1 MGIINDIFRTYGP
14 EYLQHYE
21 QSMPREH
28 KKTIEAICQ
37 CRTEAYG
44 SVCYQCEDC
53 GHRHL
58 VPAACGNRHCP
69 GCQHRKSQQWL
80 ERQLQRQL
88 PGHHF
93 MLTFTVPEPLRAFL
107 RSHQQLGY
115 DALFQASSQAIK
127 TLVRDPRFLNADQA
141 GFFGVLHTWGRQ
153 LQYHPHIHYV
163 VPGGALSAEDG
174 AWHASSLAFFLPVKA
189 LSRLFRGKFRASHA
203 QGRTARSNPLR
214 ELAAGL
220 ERQLPGRTQCRG
232 FDRLSR
238 PLRLQGG
245 HLGSPHPQ
253 GRGERVSFSYKKPGS
268 ARLRTL
274 TLDALEFIRRFLQH
288 VLPKGF
294 MKVRY
299 YGFLSPTAKV
309 PLEELKAKVEL
320 AHGFTVTVPEDRA
333 TPLATTGLPG
343 LWGTT
348 ALPQLTAHPPP
359 PMDAHK
365 RRTTRLD
372 TIPRPWVAHSHLQTP
387 ALQRPVFSSGHG
399 LPLPASPNSH
409 PERHHKPFLN
419 PIRYPTPRS
428 DRPLL
433 RLSPAPDAHSHHITH
448 PSPKQSP

>member
-21 QSMPREH
+21 QSMPIAH

-37 CRTEAYG
+37 CRTETYG

-53 GHRHL
+53 GHHHL

-107 RSHQQLGY
+107 RSHQQPGY

-174 AWHASSLAFFLPVKA
+174 AWHASSLAFFLPMKA
-189 LSRLFRGKFRASHA
+189 LSRLFRGKFRDLMH
-203 QGRTARSNPLR
+203 T
-214 ELAAGL
+214 AGL
-220 ERQLPGRTQCRG
+220 LHQIPSETWQQDWNVNCQAVPSAEASIAYLAPYLFKVAISDHRILKVEDG
-232 FDRLSR
+232 
-238 PLRLQGG
+238 
-245 HLGSPHPQ
+245 
-253 GRGERVSFSYKKPGS
+253 RVSFSYKKTGS

-274 TLDALEFIRRFLQH
+274 TLDALEFIRRFIQH
-288 VLPKGF
+288 VLPTGF

-320 AHGFTVTVPEDRA
+320 AFGFTVTLPEVE
-333 TPLATTGLPG
+333 LPPWPQPACQA

-348 ALPQLTAHPPP
+348 PLPQLTAHPPP
-359 PMDAHK
+359 PIDAHK

-372 TIPRPWVAHSHLQTP
+372 TIP
-387 ALQRPVFSSGHG
+387 
-399 LPLPASPNSH
+399 SP
-409 PERHHKPFLN
+409 P
-419 PIRYPTPRS
+419 
-428 DRPLL
+428 
-433 RLSPAPDAHSHHITH
+433 
-448 PSPKQSP
+448 